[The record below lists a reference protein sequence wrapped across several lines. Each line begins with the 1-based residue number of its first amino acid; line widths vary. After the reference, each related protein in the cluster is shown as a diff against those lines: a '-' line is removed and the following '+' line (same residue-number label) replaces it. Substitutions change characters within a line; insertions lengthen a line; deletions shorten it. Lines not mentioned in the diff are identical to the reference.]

1 MIFSLVGHCRDVIV
15 NQVSPFV
22 GDEVRDCILAG
33 SNWIQWVSSQVI
45 WSEIGGW
52 NIHLVV

>member
-1 MIFSLVGHCRDVIV
+1 MIFSLVGHFRDVIV

-33 SNWIQWVSSQVI
+33 SNWIQ
-45 WSEIGGW
+45 
-52 NIHLVV
+52 